1 VDAVP
6 QVASVHEEQAGD
18 FLITFQ
24 LLKLMQ
30 FSGRQFKTL
39 SVNVESAFVNMG
51 VGGL

>member
-1 VDAVP
+1 MDALP
-6 QVASVHEEQAGD
+6 QVASVQEEQVGD

-30 FSGRQFKTL
+30 FSGRKFKTL

-51 VGGL
+51 VGG